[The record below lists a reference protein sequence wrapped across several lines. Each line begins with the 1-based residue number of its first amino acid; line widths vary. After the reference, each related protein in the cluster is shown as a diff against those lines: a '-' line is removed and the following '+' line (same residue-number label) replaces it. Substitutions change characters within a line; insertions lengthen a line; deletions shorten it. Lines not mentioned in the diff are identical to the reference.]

1 MIYDMSGIILCGEER
16 CTPPTEN
23 MFHPHFQM
31 KLDSLIFS
39 LHLAVTA
46 CIFFSVD

>member
-23 MFHPHFQM
+23 V
-31 KLDSLIFS
+31 SLPFS
-39 LHLAVTA
+39 DEAGLTD
-46 CIFFSVD
+46 I